1 MKTLRRW
8 EDLKPYGI
16 DVLTGEACAYGYRL
30 LCDITDSGR
39 KLFESV
45 FGLQLTVK
53 HSYPDG
59 WNDSDSRSVMLPR
72 AMFEPLAVFALFTVD
87 NCPKVY
93 IDYNGVVYGVEQA
106 DDAEM
111 LADFIRFNQGHFCE
125 SCQRYGAG
133 GGINLQYSNPGYAR
147 NTHQMTGRTT

>member
-16 DVLTGEACAYGYRL
+16 DMLTGEACAYGYRL
-30 LCDITDSGR
+30 LCDITEDGR

-53 HSYPDG
+53 NSYPDG
-59 WNDSDSRSVMLPR
+59 WNDSNSRSVMLPL
-72 AMFEPLAVFALFTVD
+72 AMFEPLSVFALFTVD

-93 IDYNGVVYGVEQA
+93 IGYNGEVYGVEQT
-106 DDAEM
+106 DTPDE
-111 LADFIRFNQGHFCE
+111 LEQFVRWNQGTFCE
-125 SCQRYGAG
+125 ECQRYGKG
-133 GGINLQYSNPGYAR
+133 GGINLQYSNPGYTR
-147 NTHQMTGRTT
+147 NRHQMSGRTV